1 MRLKAAIYASSSA
14 ILFFTLL
21 SFAGSRVFAQGR
33 KLQNSLSVSIA
44 DKPWSVE
51 ITSPGFLVKGKG
63 QKPDGRE
70 YLFANNPKTGVILSV
85 MLEQSAKAAEGD
97 PCPDYLQHRLQS
109 VSKLGFT
116 ATEAKTSEINSM
128 DVLEYVIPK
137 AQDVPM
143 QQKNIVA
150 CIAKDDVYIDVHL
163 SKAHFQADDEA
174 MLVDVLSHIHVGPAN
189 APMDALA
196 H

>member
-1 MRLKAAIYASSSA
+1 MRPRSA
-14 ILFFTLL
+14 IRVHLAAFLLVSLL
-21 SFAGSRVFAQGR
+21 SFAGTQVVAQGR
-33 KLQNSLSVSIA
+33 KSLNSLTVSLA
-44 DKPWSVE
+44 DKPWLVQVD
-51 ITSPGFLVKGKG
+51 SPGFLVKGKG
-63 QKPDGRE
+63 QKPDGRQ

-109 VSKLGFT
+109 VSKLGFA
-116 ATEAKTSEINSM
+116 ATDAKTSEINSM
-128 DVLEYVIPK
+128 DVLEYLIPK
-137 AQDVPM
+137 AQDVPV

-150 CIAKDDVYIDVHL
+150 CMAKDDVYIDVHL
-163 SKAHFQADDEA
+163 SKAHFQPDDEA
-174 MLVDVLSHIHVGPAN
+174 LLVDVLSHIRVGPAN

>member
-1 MRLKAAIYASSSA
+1 MRRRAALYASSGVFLIVS
-14 ILFFTLL
+14 LL
-21 SFAGSRVFAQGR
+21 SFTGTRVFAQGR
-33 KLQNSLSVSIA
+33 KSQNSLSISIA

-51 ITSPGFLVKGKG
+51 VGSPGFLVKGKG

-109 VSKLGFT
+109 VSKLGFM
-116 ATEAKTSEINSM
+116 ATETKTSEINSM
-128 DVLEYVIPK
+128 DVLEYLIPK
-137 AQDVPM
+137 AQDVPV
-143 QQKNIVA
+143 QQKNVVA
-150 CIAKDDVYIDVHL
+150 CMAKDDVYIDVHL
-163 SKAHFQADDEA
+163 SKAHFQPDDEA
-174 MLVDVLSHIHVGPAN
+174 VLVDVLSHIRVGPAN
-189 APMDALA
+189 AAMDALA